1 MGFAEYEVAGD
12 GAPYRVEVRRS
23 ADEYERSIYNGTEA
37 DWQREVIPSIG
48 LLRRMY
54 NASVPIPD
62 AVISAFNAWREAEHA
77 RVMSEI
83 RDRYGSVPDIELS
96 QPPPPVRGG
105 VYEVGTGWIVNAGD
119 EAVVQA

>member
-37 DWQREVIPSIG
+37 DWQREVVPSIG

-54 NASVPIPD
+54 NASVPIPE
-62 AVISAFNAWREAEHA
+62 AVIAAFNAWREAEQA
-77 RVMSEI
+77 RVMSSFATATEASPQSSC
-83 RDRYGSVPDIELS
+83 RSAPRPSGGESTRWGPPGS
-96 QPPPPVRGG
+96 
-105 VYEVGTGWIVNAGD
+105 
-119 EAVVQA
+119 